1 MGYRLYGFMIGAEI
15 HFDISNRRLY
25 RLTGSHTEKNIV
37 FASIYF
43 NETMLRLFLYL
54 LINARSQPVPKEELF
69 EKIWEAHNL
78 SPSAQRL
85 WQVLHNLNNKLGLL
99 GLPRDFILN
108 IRGQG
113 YVINYP
119 DVIPVYY
126 KVSELPTHAV
136 KKREKIDNLMSTQVF
151 ALSMQCEGLFLS
163 LSLLFIFNVFSL
175 NSVIVR

>member
-1 MGYRLYGFMIGAEI
+1 MCSSDL
-15 HFDISNRRLY
+15 
-25 RLTGSHTEKNIV
+25 
-37 FASIYF
+37 
-43 NETMLRLFLYL
+43 
-54 LINARSQPVPKEELF
+54 
-69 EKIWEAHNL
+69 NL
-78 SPSAQRL
+78 SPSAQRF

-136 KKREKIDNLMSTQVF
+136 KKREKIDNLS
-151 ALSMQCEGLFLS
+151 E
-163 LSLLFIFNVFSL
+163 
-175 NSVIVR
+175 

>member
-54 LINARSQPVPKEELF
+54 LINARSQPVPKEELY

-119 DVIPVYY
+119 DVIPIYY
-126 KVSELPTHAV
+126 KESELPTHAV
-136 KKREKIDNLMSTQVF
+136 KKREKIDNLS
-151 ALSMQCEGLFLS
+151 E
-163 LSLLFIFNVFSL
+163 
-175 NSVIVR
+175 

>member
-54 LINARSQPVPKEELF
+54 LINARSQPVPKEELY

-113 YVINYP
+113 YDINYP

-136 KKREKIDNLMSTQVF
+136 KKREKIDNLS
-151 ALSMQCEGLFLS
+151 E
-163 LSLLFIFNVFSL
+163 
-175 NSVIVR
+175 

>member
-1 MGYRLYGFMIGAEI
+1 MIGAEI

-54 LINARSQPVPKEELF
+54 LINARSQPVPKEELY

-119 DVIPVYY
+119 DVIPIYY

-136 KKREKIDNLMSTQVF
+136 KKREKIDNLS
-151 ALSMQCEGLFLS
+151 E
-163 LSLLFIFNVFSL
+163 
-175 NSVIVR
+175 

>member
-15 HFDISNRRLY
+15 HFDICNRRLY

-136 KKREKIDNLMSTQVF
+136 KKREKIDNLS
-151 ALSMQCEGLFLS
+151 E
-163 LSLLFIFNVFSL
+163 
-175 NSVIVR
+175 

>member
-54 LINARSQPVPKEELF
+54 LINARSQPVPKEELY

-99 GLPRDFILN
+99 GLPKDFILN

-136 KKREKIDNLMSTQVF
+136 KKREKIDNLS
-151 ALSMQCEGLFLS
+151 E
-163 LSLLFIFNVFSL
+163 
-175 NSVIVR
+175 

>member
-15 HFDISNRRLY
+15 HFDISNHRLY

-54 LINARSQPVPKEELF
+54 LINARSQPVPKEELY

-136 KKREKIDNLMSTQVF
+136 KKREKIDNLS
-151 ALSMQCEGLFLS
+151 E
-163 LSLLFIFNVFSL
+163 
-175 NSVIVR
+175 

>member
-43 NETMLRLFLYL
+43 NETMHRLFLYL

-136 KKREKIDNLMSTQVF
+136 KKREKIDNLS
-151 ALSMQCEGLFLS
+151 E
-163 LSLLFIFNVFSL
+163 
-175 NSVIVR
+175 

>member
-69 EKIWEAHNL
+69 DKIWEAHNL

-99 GLPRDFILN
+99 ELPRDFILN

-136 KKREKIDNLMSTQVF
+136 KKREKIDNLS
-151 ALSMQCEGLFLS
+151 E
-163 LSLLFIFNVFSL
+163 
-175 NSVIVR
+175 

>member
-1 MGYRLYGFMIGAEI
+1 FMIGAEI

-54 LINARSQPVPKEELF
+54 LINARSQPVPKEELY

-119 DVIPVYY
+119 DVIPIYY

-136 KKREKIDNLMSTQVF
+136 KKREKIDNLS
-151 ALSMQCEGLFLS
+151 E
-163 LSLLFIFNVFSL
+163 
-175 NSVIVR
+175 

>member
-54 LINARSQPVPKEELF
+54 LINARSQPVPKEELY

-136 KKREKIDNLMSTQVF
+136 KKRRK
-151 ALSMQCEGLFLS
+151 
-163 LSLLFIFNVFSL
+163 
-175 NSVIVR
+175 

>member
-108 IRGQG
+108 IRDQG

-136 KKREKIDNLMSTQVF
+136 KKREKIDNLS
-151 ALSMQCEGLFLS
+151 E
-163 LSLLFIFNVFSL
+163 
-175 NSVIVR
+175 

>member
-1 MGYRLYGFMIGAEI
+1 MIGAEI

-25 RLTGSHTEKNIV
+25 RLTGIHTEKNIV

-54 LINARSQPVPKEELF
+54 LINARSQPVPKEELY

-136 KKREKIDNLMSTQVF
+136 KKREKIDNLS
-151 ALSMQCEGLFLS
+151 E
-163 LSLLFIFNVFSL
+163 
-175 NSVIVR
+175 

>member
-25 RLTGSHTEKNIV
+25 RLTGSHTEKSLA

-54 LINARSQPVPKEELF
+54 LMNARSQPVTKEELF
-69 EKIWEAHNL
+69 EKIWEAHSL
-78 SPSAQRL
+78 SPSTQRL
-85 WQVLHNLNNKLGLL
+85 WQVLHNLNNKLSLL

-108 IRGQG
+108 IRGRG
-113 YVINYP
+113 YIINYP

-126 KVSELPTHAV
+126 RVSELPTHAV
-136 KKREKIDNLMSTQVF
+136 KKREKTDNLS
-151 ALSMQCEGLFLS
+151 E
-163 LSLLFIFNVFSL
+163 
-175 NSVIVR
+175 

>member
-1 MGYRLYGFMIGAEI
+1 MGYRLYGFMIGEEI

-136 KKREKIDNLMSTQVF
+136 KKREKIDNLS
-151 ALSMQCEGLFLS
+151 E
-163 LSLLFIFNVFSL
+163 
-175 NSVIVR
+175 

>member
-15 HFDISNRRLY
+15 HFDLSNRRLY

-136 KKREKIDNLMSTQVF
+136 KKREKIDNLS
-151 ALSMQCEGLFLS
+151 E
-163 LSLLFIFNVFSL
+163 
-175 NSVIVR
+175 

>member
-1 MGYRLYGFMIGAEI
+1 MGYRLYGFMIGDEI

-25 RLTGSHTEKNIV
+25 RLTGSHTEKSIA

-54 LINARSQPVPKEELF
+54 LMNARSQPVTKEELF

-78 SPSAQRL
+78 SPSTQRL

-108 IRGQG
+108 IRGRG
-113 YVINYP
+113 YIINYP

-126 KVSELPTHAV
+126 RVSELPTHAV
-136 KKREKIDNLMSTQVF
+136 KKREKTDNLS
-151 ALSMQCEGLFLS
+151 E
-163 LSLLFIFNVFSL
+163 
-175 NSVIVR
+175 

>member
-15 HFDISNRRLY
+15 HVDISNRRLY

-136 KKREKIDNLMSTQVF
+136 KKREKIDNLS
-151 ALSMQCEGLFLS
+151 E
-163 LSLLFIFNVFSL
+163 
-175 NSVIVR
+175 

>member
-108 IRGQG
+108 VRGQG

-136 KKREKIDNLMSTQVF
+136 KKREKIDNLS
-151 ALSMQCEGLFLS
+151 E
-163 LSLLFIFNVFSL
+163 
-175 NSVIVR
+175 

>member
-1 MGYRLYGFMIGAEI
+1 MIGAEI

-37 FASIYF
+37 FASLYF

-54 LINARSQPVPKEELF
+54 LINARSQPVPKEELY

-136 KKREKIDNLMSTQVF
+136 KKREKIDNLS
-151 ALSMQCEGLFLS
+151 E
-163 LSLLFIFNVFSL
+163 
-175 NSVIVR
+175 

>member
-99 GLPRDFILN
+99 GLPRNFILN

-136 KKREKIDNLMSTQVF
+136 KKREKIDNLS
-151 ALSMQCEGLFLS
+151 E
-163 LSLLFIFNVFSL
+163 
-175 NSVIVR
+175 

>member
-43 NETMLRLFLYL
+43 NETMIRLFVYL

-136 KKREKIDNLMSTQVF
+136 KKREKIDNLS
-151 ALSMQCEGLFLS
+151 E
-163 LSLLFIFNVFSL
+163 
-175 NSVIVR
+175 

>member
-1 MGYRLYGFMIGAEI
+1 MSYRLYGFMIGAEI

-136 KKREKIDNLMSTQVF
+136 KKREKIDNLS
-151 ALSMQCEGLFLS
+151 E
-163 LSLLFIFNVFSL
+163 
-175 NSVIVR
+175 

>member
-54 LINARSQPVPKEELF
+54 IINARSQPIPKEELF

-136 KKREKIDNLMSTQVF
+136 KKREKIDNLS
-151 ALSMQCEGLFLS
+151 E
-163 LSLLFIFNVFSL
+163 
-175 NSVIVR
+175 

>member
-54 LINARSQPVPKEELF
+54 LINARSQPVPKEELY

-113 YVINYP
+113 YVINYA
-119 DVIPVYY
+119 DVIPIYY

-136 KKREKIDNLMSTQVF
+136 KKREKIDNLS
-151 ALSMQCEGLFLS
+151 E
-163 LSLLFIFNVFSL
+163 
-175 NSVIVR
+175 

>member
-99 GLPRDFILN
+99 GLPREFILN

-136 KKREKIDNLMSTQVF
+136 KKREKIDNLS
-151 ALSMQCEGLFLS
+151 E
-163 LSLLFIFNVFSL
+163 
-175 NSVIVR
+175 

>member
-85 WQVLHNLNNKLGLL
+85 WQVLHNHNNKLGLL

-136 KKREKIDNLMSTQVF
+136 KKREKIDNLS
-151 ALSMQCEGLFLS
+151 E
-163 LSLLFIFNVFSL
+163 
-175 NSVIVR
+175 

>member
-54 LINARSQPVPKEELF
+54 LINARSQPVPKEELY

-78 SPSAQRL
+78 SPSARRL

-136 KKREKIDNLMSTQVF
+136 KKREKIDNLS
-151 ALSMQCEGLFLS
+151 E
-163 LSLLFIFNVFSL
+163 
-175 NSVIVR
+175 

>member
-1 MGYRLYGFMIGAEI
+1 
-15 HFDISNRRLY
+15 RRLY

-136 KKREKIDNLMSTQVF
+136 KKREKIDNLS
-151 ALSMQCEGLFLS
+151 E
-163 LSLLFIFNVFSL
+163 
-175 NSVIVR
+175 

>member
-136 KKREKIDNLMSTQVF
+136 KKRRK
-151 ALSMQCEGLFLS
+151 
-163 LSLLFIFNVFSL
+163 
-175 NSVIVR
+175 

>member
-43 NETMLRLFLYL
+43 NETKLRLFLYL

-136 KKREKIDNLMSTQVF
+136 KKREKIDNLS
-151 ALSMQCEGLFLS
+151 E
-163 LSLLFIFNVFSL
+163 
-175 NSVIVR
+175 

>member
-54 LINARSQPVPKEELF
+54 LINARSQPVPKEELY

-113 YVINYP
+113 YVVNYL

-126 KVSELPTHAV
+126 KVSELPTHGV
-136 KKREKIDNLMSTQVF
+136 KKREKIDNLS
-151 ALSMQCEGLFLS
+151 E
-163 LSLLFIFNVFSL
+163 
-175 NSVIVR
+175 

>member
-54 LINARSQPVPKEELF
+54 LINARSQPIPKEELF

-99 GLPRDFILN
+99 GLPRGFILN

-136 KKREKIDNLMSTQVF
+136 KKREKIDNLS
-151 ALSMQCEGLFLS
+151 E
-163 LSLLFIFNVFSL
+163 
-175 NSVIVR
+175 

>member
-25 RLTGSHTEKNIV
+25 RLTGSHTEKNID

-136 KKREKIDNLMSTQVF
+136 KKREKIDNLS
-151 ALSMQCEGLFLS
+151 E
-163 LSLLFIFNVFSL
+163 
-175 NSVIVR
+175 

>member
-54 LINARSQPVPKEELF
+54 LINARSQPIPKEELF

-136 KKREKIDNLMSTQVF
+136 KKREKIDNLS
-151 ALSMQCEGLFLS
+151 E
-163 LSLLFIFNVFSL
+163 
-175 NSVIVR
+175 